1 VLVCAG
7 RTVGS
12 PKGAYQFQVRRRRA
26 FGWASRYS
34 RCGCQPAG
42 GLSGTRCSSWT
53 QPRRTSAG
61 AHEGLRL
68 SLDLEW
74 RPEDDPAGEYRL
86 TVEYAPWLR
95 TARGLRRKDVPLD
108 FSGARVVH
116 EFRTRDRAEL
126 VRELEAA
133 LVTRSEWVEHS

>member
-1 VLVCAG
+1 VGEPLQPLRVPAG
-7 RTVGS
+7 WRVVWNTLFELD
-12 PKGAYQFQVRRRRA
+12 PTEENVRRGF
-26 FGWASRYS
+26 FG
-34 RCGCQPAG
+34 G
-42 GLSGTRCSSWT
+42 SSLF
-53 QPRRTSAG
+53 AA